1 MLTEPIIDSA
11 MEELEA
17 LAPLLSA
24 EVHQAGAAPT
34 LLSPQVRAY
43 KEALL
48 TTRVLV
54 EKLRV
59 VRMFCLSHRAGRG
72 PCTTC
77 DGE

>member
-1 MLTEPIIDSA
+1 MITTPSIDSA
-11 MEELEA
+11 MEEPET
-17 LAPLLSA
+17 LAPLLLT
-24 EVHQAGAAPT
+24 EVGEAASPP
-34 LLSPQVRAY
+34 LSPQLRAY
-43 KEALL
+43 KEALM

-59 VRMFCLSHRAGRG
+59 VRMYCSAPRPMQG

>member
-1 MLTEPIIDSA
+1 MLTAPQVDAA

-24 EVHQAGAAPT
+24 EVNVDSPTPLPPQA
-34 LLSPQVRAY
+34 RAY
-43 KEALL
+43 KEALM

-59 VRMFCLSHRAGRG
+59 VRMFCSSRHTSLIR
-72 PCTTC
+72 CTNC
-77 DGE
+77 DDA

>member
-24 EVHQAGAAPT
+24 EVRLAPSAPT
-34 LLSPQVRAY
+34 SLSPQARAY

-59 VRMFCLSHRAGRG
+59 VRMFCLSRRAERG
-72 PCTTC
+72 PCPTC